1 MLDLQIAWWELVV
14 RAAVVYFALLVM
26 VRLTGKR
33 TVGQFTPFDLIVVML
48 LSEGV
53 SNSLRGGDDS
63 LVGGLIVAATL
74 VVADVGL
81 AMAAS
86 RSRKLDKLIEGSPVL
101 VGRDGV
107 IYKDV
112 LKRERV
118 PQSDIDQALREADC
132 PMEEM
137 RMAVLEVDGRISIT
151 KQADKA

>member
-1 MLDLQIAWWELVV
+1 MFDMQAPWWEFIV
-14 RAAVVYFALLVM
+14 RASIVYIVLLVM

-53 SNSLRGGDDS
+53 SGSLNGQDAS
-63 LVGGLIVAATL
+63 IPGGLIVAATL
-74 VVADVGL
+74 VALDVLIGI
-81 AMAAS
+81 ATA
-86 RSRKLDKLIEGSPVL
+86 RSRRIDNIVQGSPVL

-118 PQSDIDQALREADC
+118 AYSDVEKALREADC
-132 PMEEM
+132 EIEDM
-137 RMAVLEVDGRISIT
+137 RMAILEADGNINVMKKPSSS
-151 KQADKA
+151 